1 MRGIIESLVE
11 VSLWLLKV
19 YPLVW
24 NWLDAKMAS
33 NGCFG
38 SDYANQL
45 IQAYYFMGILYLYWF
60 INDLIFM
67 TILIFTIEEKYKYNK
82 LTFGRF
88 LKIEILKAVI
98 DVVAYAALFAG
109 LLAVMRACDEHVEIV
124 IFAVISAYILIF
136 FFLYPVLLKPMTTK
150 FENFEE
156 KEDNE
161 LT

>member
-1 MRGIIESLVE
+1 LVE

-45 IQAYYFMGILYLYWF
+45 IQAYYFMGLLYLYWF
-60 INDLIFM
+60 INDLCFKAY
-67 TILIFTIEEKYKYNK
+67 LVFVIEEKYKYNK

-88 LKIEILKAVI
+88 IKIEILKAVI

-109 LLAVMRACDEHVEIV
+109 LLAVMRACDDDHVVPILYSV
-124 IFAVISAYILIF
+124 VSAYILIY
-136 FFLYPVLLKPMTTK
+136 FFLYPVLLKPMTTE
-150 FENFEE
+150 FS
-156 KEDNE
+156 
-161 LT
+161 